1 MRTVLTLALGLLF
14 VGAGFAD
21 DKAINTNC
29 PKSGKACDGTHVA
42 HVKDKD
48 GKDVKVAACCDKC
61 VAAVEK
67 EPAKYVPAAKK
78 LSKPVQATSVA

>member
-21 DKAINTNC
+21 DKAVNTTC
-29 PKSGKACDGTHVA
+29 PKSGKPAVGTHAVT
-42 HVKDKD
+42 VKDKD
-48 GKDVKVAACCDKC
+48 GKEVKVAGCCDKC

-67 EPAKYVPAAKK
+67 DPAKYVPAAQANKK
-78 LSKPVQATSVA
+78 AE

>member
-21 DKAINTNC
+21 DKAINTTC
-29 PKSGKACDGTHVA
+29 PKSGKPCDGTHVA

-48 GKDVKVAACCDKC
+48 GKAVTVAGCCDKC
-61 VAAVEK
+61 TKEVEK
-67 EPAKYVPAAKK
+67 DPAKYVPAAQANKK
-78 LSKPVQATSVA
+78 AE